1 MLKHFLLFLCFT
13 QQHRLNQWCEFW
25 GGVIY
30 FYNQWVLGWGDLFL
44 QPMAD
49 GVGVCDKLF
58 YVGKVSLVMLVVQKE
73 HITLSKH
80 MKRAQKHFNVLLP

>member
-1 MLKHFLLFLCFT
+1 
-13 QQHRLNQWCEFW
+13 
-25 GGVIY
+25 
-30 FYNQWVLGWGDLFL
+30 
-44 QPMAD
+44 MAD